1 RKQVERLL
9 KEFHTISER
18 RYAKADYSSC
28 DIIVDLESAIGKASL
43 TETQK
48 DIIEL
53 YYVKDVEQEDIAEL
67 LDVNQSTVSRG
78 ISTALDA
85 ISYYYCR
92 DGTLLDEY

>member
-1 RKQVERLL
+1 KVDNSRLKQKRKQVERLL

-53 YYVKDVEQEDIAEL
+53 YYVKDVEQADIAEL
-67 LDVNQSTVSRG
+67 LDVNKSTIRWWE
-78 ISTALDA
+78 STSLEA
-85 ISYYYCR
+85 ISYY
-92 DGTLLDEY
+92 